1 MEFSSLEIF
10 CAVATAQGVTRAAQ
24 RLGRVQSNITTRVQQ
39 LEDELKVE
47 LFSRSGKRM
56 ALTPSGQRLFEYTRR
71 MLSLVEEARQAVN
84 LDQATGHLRIGAL
97 ESTAAARLPALLS
110 TYHSRWPRVDL
121 EISIGTSRSLLED
134 VANGRL
140 DCAFVAE
147 AGVQIPPAAG
157 ATFSMPGLKG
167 TRAYTEEML
176 LVLPPNHP
184 PVSRP
189 EDLSVTTLA
198 AFPTGC
204 TYRNVL
210 ERWLGSRRADRP
222 WKVMELVSYHAIL
235 ACVAAGSCIAL
246 CPKSILDLQRV
257 PMDVRTQ
264 AIGTIDTGLVARDAY
279 SHRPYEE
286 LVQSIQ
292 AMRHEASALAPVL
305 APAVCSNPVVAA
317 LRGHGGT

>member
-10 CAVATAQGVTRAAQ
+10 CAVAAAQGATRAAQ
-24 RLGRVQSNITTRVQQ
+24 RLERVQSNITTRVKQ

-47 LFSRSGKRM
+47 LFSRSAKGM
-56 ALTPSGQRLFEYTRR
+56 LLTPSGQRLFEYARR

-84 LDQATGHLRIGAL
+84 LDQATGRLRIGAL
-97 ESTAAARLPALLS
+97 ESTAAARLPTLLS
-110 TYHSRWPRVDL
+110 TYHSRWPQVAL
-121 EISIGTSRSLLED
+121 EISIGTSRSLVED
-134 VANGRL
+134 VASGRL

-147 AGVQIPPAAG
+147 AGVQIPPATG
-157 ATFSMPGLKG
+157 AAFSTQGLKA
-167 TRAYTEEML
+167 TRAYTEEMP

-198 AFPTGC
+198 AFPAGC
-204 TYRNVL
+204 TYRSVL
-210 ERWLGSRRADRP
+210 ERWLGSTASGAGKS

-264 AIGTIDTGLVARDAY
+264 AIGVIDTWLVARESY
-279 SHRPYEE
+279 SNSPYEE
-286 LVQSIQ
+286 LVRSVQ
-292 AMRHEASALAPVL
+292 ATRREAESAVAGSNLVL
-305 APAVCSNPVVAA
+305 AG
-317 LRGHGGT
+317 LRGHGGL